1 MIEKIKHKRK
11 LYAIIIRKK
20 YKKKKGIN
28 FFTSKELTQQI
39 GYMSHPSGH
48 IIKPHIHKKKI
59 TKNLLTTE
67 VILVFAGK
75 LRVDFY
81 SNKNKKNYLFSKII
95 NGGDILMLI
104 NGAHGF
110 RVIKNTKIIEIK
122 QGPYDEVND
131 KLKFEEVS
139 ENKIRYRSWV

>member
-1 MIEKIKHKRK
+1 MIEKVKYKKK

-20 YKKKKGIN
+20 FKKKSGIN
-28 FFTSKELTQQI
+28 FFTEKEHTQQI

-59 TKNLLTTE
+59 TKNLMTTE
-67 VILVFAGK
+67 VILVLKGK
-75 LRVDFY
+75 IRVDFY
-81 SNKNKKNYLFSKII
+81 SKKNKKDYLSSKVI
-95 NGGDILMLI
+95 NKDDILMLI

-110 RVIKNTKIIEIK
+110 KIIKSAKIIEIK

-131 KLKFEEVS
+131 KLKFDETS
-139 ENKIRYRSWV
+139 ENKIRYR

>member
-28 FFTSKELTQQI
+28 FFTGKELTQQI

>member
-81 SNKNKKNYLFSKII
+81 SNKNKKNYLFSKVI

-110 RVIKNTKIIEIK
+110 KVIKNTKIIEIK

-139 ENKIRYRSWV
+139 ENKIRYRS

>member
-81 SNKNKKNYLFSKII
+81 SNKNKKNYLFSKVI

>member
-1 MIEKIKHKRK
+1 M
-11 LYAIIIRKK
+11 L
-20 YKKKKGIN
+20 
-28 FFTSKELTQQI
+28 S
-39 GYMSHPSGH
+39 
-48 IIKPHIHKKKI
+48 
-59 TKNLLTTE
+59 
-67 VILVFAGK
+67 
-75 LRVDFY
+75 FY
-81 SNKNKKNYLFSKII
+81 SNKIESKKNYLFSKII

-139 ENKIRYRSWV
+139 ENKIRYRS

>member
-1 MIEKIKHKRK
+1 
-11 LYAIIIRKK
+11 
-20 YKKKKGIN
+20 
-28 FFTSKELTQQI
+28 
-39 GYMSHPSGH
+39 MSHPSGH

-81 SNKNKKNYLFSKII
+81 SNKNKKNYLFSKVI

-139 ENKIRYRSWV
+139 ENKIRYRS

>member
-139 ENKIRYRSWV
+139 ENKIRYRS

>member
-1 MIEKIKHKRK
+1 MIEKIKHKKK

-28 FFTSKELTQQI
+28 FFTDRDLTQQI
-39 GYMSHPSGH
+39 GYMSHPSGY

-59 TKNLLTTE
+59 TKNLMTTE
-67 VILVFAGK
+67 VIFILNGK

-81 SNKNKKNYLFSKII
+81 SNKNKKYYLFSKIV
-95 NGGDILMLI
+95 NEGDILMLI

-110 RVIKNTKIIEIK
+110 KVIKNTKIIEIK

-131 KLKFEEVS
+131 KLKFEEVN
-139 ENKIRYRSWV
+139 ENKIRYRN